1 MKVKTKT
8 NWPPVFDQFLTE
20 TMLVQKK
27 YIPTSYESPDTQL
40 VWARG
45 TRAWHTHGGSAFT
58 SLQIFY
64 IFSLWGRGGH
74 VRLMKWKNNVT
85 SSTSDGLH
93 SLRKKRCKKIEGMWA
108 WGHTLLPQAQ
118 SSWMLVLSYEVCIF
132 LYLHWFCQKLFIR
145 RKLLTMCLVSLS
157 FEYDC
162 ERLETTCWIFQIC
175 KDCEHK
181 NTSIPKLN
189 VFIKFP

>member
-1 MKVKTKT
+1 MISIFTYIWKIQRVVCLIICGHIQMKVKTKT

-74 VRLMKWKNNVT
+74 VRLMKWKNNV
-85 SSTSDGLH
+85 LYQI
-93 SLRKKRCKKIEGMWA
+93 SLSQDPKNHVLLNKVSQNHEKNGHLKCINMSWRTLYKRITKRQI
-108 WGHTLLPQAQ
+108 L
-118 SSWMLVLSYEVCIF
+118 YIF
-132 LYLHWFCQKLFIR
+132 LIFLK
-145 RKLLTMCLVSLS
+145 VS
-157 FEYDC
+157 
-162 ERLETTCWIFQIC
+162 T
-175 KDCEHK
+175 HK
-181 NTSIPKLN
+181 
-189 VFIKFP
+189 